1 MINFIDRSSV
11 MISLYGNYDPELL
24 KLEKGFPLTF
34 PWNSDRKVD
43 TPRFTLC
50 DDGWWRDPAAKPTG
64 KALLCC
70 AGDLMC
76 EPKLARANRY
86 ENSYFFHPLYQ
97 FVRPLLRASDFT
109 IGNLETTICDATCY
123 ASTYHN
129 VAKTYHCNGPV
140 EYLDTLR
147 YAGFDAFVNAN
158 NHNCDSGVLGLI
170 ETLENLDAYGFMHT
184 GTFKP
189 GSTTRAILVEI
200 KGIKVA
206 IVSYAHRFNKL
217 DANLTEAG
225 MKLLNPIKAETAQRD
240 VAWAKARGA
249 EYVISYVHWGNSYV
263 HYPVQEQLEQA
274 QFLADAGVDYIVGS
288 HSHCLQINDTVTACD
303 GRTVPVIYS
312 MGNFVT
318 NESQDLCRHCG
329 VLQLQLV
336 KSGGKVTCESTF
348 QPCLVMNE
356 FGTGRFCNVPVD
368 TAHNGGYDHPEL
380 HRSAAFAAQ
389 YISIPRPVSG
399 SCTVAE
405 ACALWGIPV
414 PEGMEYRGFAKLS
427 LQGRRAEDRMLYFA
441 DGKETDFEKLQLRR
455 KDGVII
461 VSEQPWDERY
471 TCLIVPDVKKAYEL
485 LSSHLRNRFAA
496 QCVLVIGGSGKTAT
510 RTLIA
515 DVLAQKYNAFT
526 HPDTE
531 EPDLSFYRTLRPDA
545 EWFVQEMRA
554 GTRWGYDT
562 QSRILKPAITVVTAN
577 CVHLKDGFAGMPE
590 GALVLLNGADATLEK
605 NLPKLQEQFPALRF
619 ALYQPTQAPGLLMEE
634 AAGAAMAVA
643 KELGIEAT
651 TTEYQGFER
660 RIQNFK
666 DIRLVL
672 HTACPSVASARAA
685 LEKAKSFGAPV
696 VAISDLRFASVCR
709 DADQMLT
716 VQTYESDQR
725 AQHKADEFA
734 LEMAALEAIRPG
746 STVLVCGMRDC
757 DLSTTVRRLFGI
769 TDGIITDIW

>member
-1 MINFIDRSSV
+1 

-24 KLEKGFPLTF
+24 KLEQGFPLTF
-34 PWNSDRKVD
+34 PWNSDRKAD

-50 DDGWWRDPAAKPTG
+50 ADGWWRDPSAKPTG
-64 KALLCC
+64 KALVCC

-76 EPKLARANRY
+76 EPKLTRANRY
-86 ENSYFFHPLYQ
+86 GNSYFFHPMYQ
-97 FVRPLLRASDFT
+97 FVRPILQASDFT
-109 IGNLETTICDATCY
+109 VGNLETTICDATCY
-123 ASTYHN
+123 AGTYHN
-129 VAKTYHCNGPV
+129 VAKTYHCNGPA

-170 ETLENLDAYGFMHT
+170 ETLDNLDAYGFMHT

-189 GSTTRAILVEI
+189 GDDTRAILVEI
-200 KGIKVA
+200 KGIKVV

-225 MKLLNPIKAETAQRD
+225 MKLLNPIKAETARRD

-336 KSGGKVTCESTF
+336 KKRGKVTCESTF

-399 SCTVAE
+399 RCTVSE

-414 PEGMEYRGFAKLS
+414 PAGMEHRGFTMLS
-427 LQGRRAEDRMLYFA
+427 IQGRRPVDRMLYFA
-441 DGKETDFEKLQLRR
+441 NGQETDFEKLQLRR

-461 VSEQPWDERY
+461 VTEQPWDERY
-471 TCLIVPDVKKAYEL
+471 TCITVPDVKKAYEL
-485 LSSHLRNRFAA
+485 LSCHLRDRFAA
-496 QCVLVIGGSGKTAT
+496 KCVMVIGGSGKTAA
-510 RTLIA
+510 RALIT
-515 DVLAQKYNAFT
+515 DVLSQKFTAFT

-531 EPDLSFYRTLRPDA
+531 EPDLSFYRSLRHDA
-545 EWFVQEMRA
+545 EWFVQEVRA

-562 QSRILKPAITVVTAN
+562 QSRILKPAITVITAH
-577 CVHLKDGFAGMPE
+577 CIHAKD
-590 GALVLLNGADATLEK
+590 ALVGMADGSLVLANGSDDSLVK
-605 NLPKLQEQFPALRF
+605 SLPKLQEKFPNLRF
-619 ALYQPTQAPGLLMEE
+619 ELYQPAEAPGLLMNE
-634 AAGAAMAVA
+634 AAGAALAVA
-643 KELGIEAT
+643 RELDIQAVVP
-651 TTEYQGFER
+651 EYQGFER
-660 RIQNFK
+660 RIQDFK

-672 HTACPSVASARAA
+672 HTACPSVGSARAA
-685 LEKAKSFGAPV
+685 LEKAKSLGGPV

-709 DADQMLT
+709 DADRMLT
-716 VQTYESDQR
+716 VQTFDYDQR
-725 AQHKADEFA
+725 AERKAAEFA
-734 LEMAALEAIRPG
+734 LEMEALKAIRPG
-746 STVLVCGMRDC
+746 DTVLVCGMRDC

-769 TDGIITDIW
+769 TDGILTDIW